1 VAFAGLMLLR
11 GLVLL
16 ALLLF
21 FALSA
26 RASTGI
32 PPGAVQHLP
41 ALRAQ
46 LAQAWPDMP
55 EPAYLG
61 ALIEHESCVTLTSPA
76 AGSPAPAC

>member
-26 RASTGI
+26 RARHGI

-55 EPAYLG
+55 SPPTWAPSSSMKAASPSPA
-61 ALIEHESCVTLTSPA
+61 PA